1 MSRYMVKTTGQ
12 SGRDDTGDDV
22 VARRSAPL
30 VLARRL
36 RLSDQL
42 YGQILEQIV
51 SGRLSEGARLPSET
65 EICKSFGVSRPVVRQ
80 ALQRLRADG
89 LVQARQGSGTYV
101 QARPAER
108 LADFVDPGA
117 VSALLRCLEVRVGL
131 EGAAARFAAERR
143 GTRELDRIVAA
154 HEALRVQADAG
165 AMTAEVDFAF
175 HVAIA
180 EASGNG
186 FFPRLLAELQAEL
199 RGFMALSL
207 NLTRTGPSLRAA
219 HVLHEHRL
227 ILDAIRGQEAEAAE
241 IAMRFHIV
249 QARRRMVDRNREG

>member
-1 MSRYMVKTTGQ
+1 MTDAIDQ
-12 SGRDDTGDDV
+12 SELDANVGAAATRGP
-22 VARRSAPL
+22 APL

-36 RLSDQL
+36 RLGDQL

-51 SGRLSEGARLPSET
+51 SGRLAEGARLPPET
-65 EICKSFGVSRPVVRQ
+65 EICKLFGVSRPVVRQ

-89 LVQARQGSGTYV
+89 LVRAHQGSGTYV
-101 QARPAER
+101 LARPAER

-117 VSALLRCLEVRVGL
+117 VAALMRCLEVRIGL

-143 GTRELDRIVAA
+143 SARELDRIVAA
-154 HEALRVQADAG
+154 HEALRAEADAG
-165 AMTAEVDFAF
+165 AMTAEADLAF
-175 HVAIA
+175 HAAIA

-207 NLTRTGPSLRAA
+207 NLTRTGSGVRAA
-219 HVLHEHRL
+219 QVLHEHRL
-227 ILDAIRGQEAEAAE
+227 ILDAIRSQETDAAE
-241 IAMRFHIV
+241 IAMRFHII
-249 QARRRMVDRNREG
+249 QARQRMIDRNRDG